1 MENIHLSCHRDCL
14 FPPIFQ
20 VVKSNVQILTCF
32 EKKPGSLLD
41 IAYDLVAFRPDRLD
55 CSGQPIET
63 VRKD

>member
-14 FPPIFQ
+14 IPPIFQ
-20 VVKSNVQILTCF
+20 VVKNNVQILSCF

-41 IAYDLVAFRPDRLD
+41 NAYFLVEFRPDRLD